1 MRVGEI
7 HAATGRRLQLRRG
20 PFRAPRRIVGRRLPL
35 QRLQETNRKRFW
47 NFHRGRRPHGQVGQR
62 LGKSGKAV
70 HYEFCPEC
78 GTTVRWRVE
87 LIANRHVYAAGTLDD
102 RTAIE
107 GVGEMRALLQSAV
120 EIILRPVDVP
130 PPQGSHLFRT
140 GRNGLRVGRTPQ
152 PLRKSA

>member
-1 MRVGEI
+1 MRPLEGGCSCGAVRFALHDALWVVACHCNVCKKRTGSAFGI
-7 HAATGRRLQLRRG
+7 SIVVDDHMVKSASGWGRAARQCTMNFVPSAG
-20 PFRAPRRIVGRRLPL
+20 PPSAG
-35 QRLQETNRKRFW
+35 
-47 NFHRGRRPHGQVGQR
+47 G
-62 LGKSGKAV
+62 
-70 HYEFCPEC
+70 
-78 GTTVRWRVE
+78 